1 MSLVGCHYLLSS
13 QLLITSN
20 CVPVFRWLP
29 FVINL
34 FANAENFKPAI
45 RPEKLNSF
53 YNSVSTLISNQVCL
67 FCYIARMANII
78 FDIPKMWKN
87 WLSDIFIGVIVTTK

>member
-1 MSLVGCHYLLSS
+1 M
-13 QLLITSN
+13 ITSD

-34 FANAENFKPAI
+34 FANADTFKPAI
-45 RPEKLNSF
+45 RPDKLNSF

-67 FCYIARMANII
+67 FSILHVWLILFY
-78 FDIPKMWKN
+78 DIPVPKMCQN
-87 WLSDIFIGVIVTTK
+87 CFSDIL